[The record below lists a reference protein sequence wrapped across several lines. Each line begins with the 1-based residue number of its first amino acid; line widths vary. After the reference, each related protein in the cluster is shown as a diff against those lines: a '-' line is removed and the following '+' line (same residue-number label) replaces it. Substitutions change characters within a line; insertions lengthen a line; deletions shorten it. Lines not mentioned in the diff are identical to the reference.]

1 MTFGPIPIVLA
12 ISGHRDL
19 LATDIPAIRQTL
31 HTELAALR
39 KRYPHSRLQLLNGL
53 AEGADWLA
61 AEVALEC
68 GLELIAV
75 LPMRQADYE
84 LDFATPETLAHFH
97 LLLSKASQVRIA
109 PLNDALADSAS
120 RDSSY
125 QALGIYLA
133 QHAQRL
139 YALWDGNAEKPLPG
153 GTADVVRLC
162 REGIPSEDNPLAQ
175 PETCQVQHLRCNRK
189 KNPQAY
195 TAQEVNQ
202 WSPEAGDKVGAT
214 YKYWEEIFHSIND
227 FNQAASKIDNDPAGE
242 VAKSRQWLVGEANY
256 PPNIES
262 SVQTFAIAD
271 ALARARQEQRQTILW
286 LLSLLVFLSVLFQQ
300 LHLGPDMQWYWLAS
314 HIGLGFTAFFAYRF
328 FFSGAHN
335 SEAQYMDW
343 RALAEGLRV
352 QTFWQAAGIDECAS
366 NYYLN
371 NQRDE
376 LDWIRHAIRNIT
388 VNTAASTNEAN
399 IDWVKQ
405 RWLTDQRKFFLS
417 GGSSVAK
424 KQQKL
429 RSLKLISRSLF
440 GAGAMTTAAL
450 LLGPFIN
457 LTAAALPWLSLVAA
471 ILFVLA
477 AVCRNHANLM
487 AYEED
492 ANRYQKMGS
501 LFERAIQVLEQHQL
515 NTDTASSRNIL
526 LAIGKEAL
534 AENGEWLLLHRQRKF
549 EIPA

>member
-12 ISGHRDL
+12 VSGHRDL
-19 LATDIPAIRQTL
+19 VATDTPAIRQRL
-31 HTELAALR
+31 HTEFASLR

-61 AEVALEC
+61 AEVALAC

-75 LPMRQADYE
+75 LPMQQADYE
-84 LDFATPETLAHFH
+84 LDFTTPETLAHFH
-97 LLLSKASQVRIA
+97 LLLSKASQIRIA
-109 PLNDALADSAS
+109 PLTDSAS
-120 RDSSY
+120 RDACY

-139 YALWDGNAEKPLPG
+139 YALWDGNTENPLPG

-162 REGIPSEDNPLAQ
+162 REGIPSENNPLAQ
-175 PETCQVQHLRCNRK
+175 PETCQVQHLRCNRR

-202 WSPEAGDKVGAT
+202 WSQEAGDKAGAT
-214 YKYWEEIFHSIND
+214 RKYWEEIFHSIDD
-227 FNQAASKIDNDPAGE
+227 FNQAASKIETDPTGE
-242 VAKSRQWLVGEANY
+242 VANSHKWLVGEASY
-256 PPNIES
+256 PSAIES
-262 SVQTFAIAD
+262 SAQTFAIAD
-271 ALARARQEQRQTILW
+271 ALARAKQKQRHTTLW
-286 LLSLLVFLSVLFQQ
+286 LLSLLVFLSVFFQQ
-300 LHLGPDMQWYWLAS
+300 LHLGPDMQWYWLAL
-314 HIGLGFTAFFAYRF
+314 HIGLGLSAFAAYRF

-352 QTFWQAAGIDECAS
+352 QTYWQAAGIEKCAS
-366 NYYLN
+366 DYYLN
-371 NQRDE
+371 SQRDE
-376 LDWIRHAIRNIT
+376 LDWIRHAIRNVT

-417 GGSSVAK
+417 GGSSAAK

-429 RSLKLISRSLF
+429 HNWKLISRSLF
-440 GAGAMTTAAL
+440 GAGTVTTAAL
-450 LLGPFIN
+450 LLGPFTN
-457 LTAAALPWLSLVAA
+457 LPAATLPWLSLLAA
-471 ILFVLA
+471 ILFLLA

-501 LFERAIQVLEQHQL
+501 LFERAIQSLGQHQTKGEIL
-515 NTDTASSRNIL
+515 SARNIL
-526 LAIGKEAL
+526 QIIGKEAL

>member
-1 MTFGPIPIVLA
+1 MTFGPVPIVLA
-12 ISGHRDL
+12 VSGHRDL

-31 HTELAALR
+31 QIEFVALR

-75 LPMRQADYE
+75 LPMRQAEYE
-84 LDFATPETLAHFH
+84 LDFTTPETLAHFH
-97 LLLSKASQVRIA
+97 LLLNKASQIRIA
-109 PLNDALADSAS
+109 PLSDALTGSAS
-120 RDSSY
+120 RDSYY
-125 QALGIYLA
+125 QALGRYLA
-133 QHAQRL
+133 QQAQRL
-139 YALWDGNAEKPLPG
+139 YALWDGNTERPLPG

-175 PETCQVQHLRCNRK
+175 PETCQVRHLRCNRR

-195 TAQEVNQ
+195 TAQAVNQ
-202 WSPEAGDKVGAT
+202 CCPEAGDKASAAH
-214 YKYWEEIFHSIND
+214 KYWEEIFHSIDD
-227 FNQAASKIDNDPAGE
+227 FNQAARRIENDTAGE
-242 VAKSRQWLVGEANY
+242 VATSRKYLVGETSY
-256 PPNIES
+256 PPVIES
-262 SVQTFAIAD
+262 SAQTFAIAD
-271 ALARARQEQRQTILW
+271 ALARAKQKQRHTTLW
-286 LLSLLVFLSVLFQQ
+286 LLSLMVFLSVFFQQ
-300 LHLGPDMQWYWLAS
+300 LHLGPDMQWYWLAL
-314 HIGLGFTAFFAYRF
+314 HIGLGLSAFVAYRL

-352 QTFWQAAGIDECAS
+352 QTYWHAAGIDECAS

-376 LDWIRHAIRNIT
+376 LDWIRHAIRNVT

-405 RWLTDQRKFFLS
+405 RWLDDQLSFFLKS
-417 GGSSVAK
+417 KSSVTRK
-424 KQQKL
+424 KQKL
-429 RSLKLISRSLF
+429 RSWKIISRCLF
-440 GAGAMTTAAL
+440 GAGAFATAAL

-457 LTAAALPWLSLVAA
+457 LTATALPWLSLVAA

-501 LFERAIQVLEQHQL
+501 LFERAIQLLEQHQQKD
-515 NTDTASSRNIL
+515 DTPSARNIL
-526 LAIGKEAL
+526 QAIGKEAL

>member
-19 LATDIPAIRQTL
+19 LVTDVPAIRKILQT
-31 HTELAALR
+31 EFAALR
-39 KRYPHSRLQLLNGL
+39 RSYPHSRLQLLNGL

-68 GLELIAV
+68 GLELVAV

-84 LDFATPETLAHFH
+84 LDFSTPETLAHFH
-97 LLLSKASQVRIA
+97 LLLSKASQIR
-109 PLNDALADSAS
+109 LATLSESES
-120 RDSSY
+120 RDTYY

-139 YALWDGNAEKPLPG
+139 YALWDGNAETPLPG

-162 REGIPSEDNPLAQ
+162 REGIPSADNPLAQ
-175 PETCQVQHLRCNRK
+175 PETCQVQHLRCNRR
-189 KNPQAY
+189 KNLQAY
-195 TAQEVNQ
+195 TVQEVNQ
-202 WSPEAGDKVGAT
+202 WSPDADDKARAT
-214 YKYWEEIFHSIND
+214 HQYWEEIFHSIND
-227 FNQAASKIDNDPAGE
+227 FNRAASKIVNDPAGE
-242 VAKSRQWLVGEANY
+242 VAKSHKWLVGEASY
-256 PPNIES
+256 TPAIES
-262 SVQTFAIAD
+262 SAQTFAIAD
-271 ALARARQEQRQTILW
+271 ALARAKQGQRHTTLW
-286 LLSLLVFLSVLFQQ
+286 LLSLLVFLSVFFQQ
-300 LHLGPDMQWYWLAS
+300 LHLGPDMQWYWLAL
-314 HIGLGFTAFFAYRF
+314 HIGLGLSAFVAYRF
-328 FFSGAHN
+328 FFSGARN

-352 QTFWQAAGIDECAS
+352 QTYWHAAGINECAS
-366 NYYLN
+366 DYYLSS
-371 NQRDE
+371 QRDE
-376 LDWIRHAIRNIT
+376 LDWIRYAVRNVT
-388 VNTAASTNEAN
+388 VNKVIPAGETN
-399 IDWVKQ
+399 IDWVKKH
-405 RWLTDQRKFFLS
+405 WLTDQRKFFLS

-429 RSLKLISRSLF
+429 HSWRLISRSFF
-440 GAGAMTTAAL
+440 GAGSITTAAL

-457 LTAAALPWLSLVAA
+457 FYATALPWLSLVAA

-501 LFERAIQVLEQHQL
+501 LFERAINVLEQHQK
-515 NTDTASSRNIL
+515 NGDSVSARNIFQ
-526 LAIGKEAL
+526 AIGKEAL

>member
-1 MTFGPIPIVLA
+1 MTFGPIPIAFAV
-12 ISGHRDL
+12 SGHRDL
-19 LATDIPAIRQTL
+19 LATETPAIYQALRA
-31 HTELAALR
+31 EFSALR

-61 AEVALEC
+61 AETALEC
-68 GLELIAV
+68 ELELIAV
-75 LPMRQADYE
+75 LPMQQADYE
-84 LDFATPETLAHFH
+84 LDFTTPEALAHFR
-97 LLLSKASQVRIA
+97 LLLGKATQVRIG
-109 PLNDALADSAS
+109 PLSNAFNDRAS
-120 RDSSY
+120 RDDHY
-125 QALGIYLA
+125 QALGLYLA

-139 YALWDGNAEKPLPG
+139 YALWDGNTENPLPG
-153 GTADVVRLC
+153 GTADVVRVC
-162 REGIPSEDNPLAQ
+162 HEGTLNEDNPLAQ
-175 PETCQVQHLRCNRK
+175 PETCQVRHLCCNRK

-202 WSPEAGDKVGAT
+202 WSPEDGGKGGGGHN
-214 YKYWEEIFHSIND
+214 YWEEILHSIDN
-227 FNQAASKIDNDPAGE
+227 FNQAASKIENDPTGE
-242 VAKSRQWLVGEANY
+242 VANSHKWLVGGASY
-256 PPNIES
+256 PPAIES
-262 SVQTFAIAD
+262 SAQTFAIAD
-271 ALARARQEQRQTILW
+271 ALARAKQKQRHTTLW
-286 LLSLLVFLSVLFQQ
+286 LLSLMVFLSVFFQQ
-300 LHLGPDMQWYWLAS
+300 LHLGPDMQWYWLAL
-314 HIGLGFTAFFAYRF
+314 HIGLGLSAFVAYRL

-352 QTFWQAAGIDECAS
+352 QTYWHAAGIDECAS

-376 LDWIRHAIRNIT
+376 LDWIRHAIRNVTI
-388 VNTAASTNEAN
+388 NTAASTNEAN

-405 RWLTDQRKFFLS
+405 RWLGDQLSFFLS
-417 GGSSVAK
+417 SKSSVTGK
-424 KQQKL
+424 LHKL
-429 RSLKLISRSLF
+429 RNWKLISRSLL
-440 GAGAMTTAAL
+440 GAGTLTTAAL

-457 LTAAALPWLSLVAA
+457 LTTTVLPWLSLVAA
-471 ILFVLA
+471 ILFLLA

-501 LFERAIQVLEQHQL
+501 LFERAIKTLEKHQQ
-515 NTDTASSRNIL
+515 NGDTTYARNIL
-526 LAIGKEAL
+526 QAIGKEAL